1 METYCDPQHP
11 LYTCKHSSK
20 AFSLSLSLSLP
31 LSLSVSLS
39 MQNILVDSRQI
50 QCERGVKGDL
60 VFAANMMLGS
70 KDVPA
75 AFLAACLFKLC
86 HHSVVQ

>member
-20 AFSLSLSLSLP
+20 AFSLSL
-31 LSLSVSLS
+31 SLS

-86 HHSVVQ
+86 HHSAVQ